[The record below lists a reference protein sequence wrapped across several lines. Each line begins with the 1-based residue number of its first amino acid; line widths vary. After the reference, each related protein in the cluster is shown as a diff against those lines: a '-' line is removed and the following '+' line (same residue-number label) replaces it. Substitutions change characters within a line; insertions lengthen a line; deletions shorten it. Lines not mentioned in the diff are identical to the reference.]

1 MKKIALINQRYGLEV
16 NGGSEYY
23 TRLLAEKLN
32 GRFEV
37 EVLTTTALGY
47 DTWENYYP
55 EGVENIEGI
64 TVRRFRVDH
73 PRDVESFNRL
83 TDTLSLK
90 TDRTPEEENQWV
102 EAQGPVCSGLLN
114 YISGHEQ
121 EYDLFIFVTYLYY
134 LTVRGLPK
142 LADKAILIPTAHD
155 EPYIYFS
162 VYRDVFLKPRGI
174 VYLTE
179 EEKDFVE
186 RTFSNGHI
194 PNIIAATGVDI
205 PEGVSELAFRKKY
218 RVWDKYIIYVG
229 RIDATKG
236 CDQLFDYFIAYKV
249 RHPHSHLKLV
259 LMGKK
264 MIDIPNHPDIIS
276 LGFVSDEDKYNG
288 IQGASALVLPSEYES
303 LSISVLEA
311 MALHTPVIVNGDC
324 QVLKGHCHK
333 SNGGL
338 YYTNYYEFEGILNWM
353 KDHPE
358 AWKKIGEN
366 AREYIDKYYQWNV
379 IVDRVYNFFS
389 ERIADIKG
397 AE

>member
-47 DTWENYYP
+47 DTWENYYS
-55 EGVENIEGI
+55 EGVENIEGV

-83 TDTLSLK
+83 TDALSLK
-90 TDRTPEEENQWV
+90 ADRTPEEEKQWV

-186 RTFSNGHI
+186 RTGVDVLA
-194 PNIIAATGVDI
+194 IAFGTTHGIYTKKPKLDLERITKIKDAVDI
-205 PEGVSELAFRKKY
+205 PFVMHGGSGLSKEEFQTAIRNGIRKINYYTYMTLAG
-218 RVWDKYIIYVG
+218 G
-229 RIDATKG
+229 RAVKEAL
-236 CDQLFDYFIAYKV
+236 DQKSPDENVFF
-249 RHPHSHLKLV
+249 H
-259 LMGKK
+259 
-264 MIDIPNHPDIIS
+264 DIPMIA
-276 LGFVSDEDKYNG
+276 V
-288 IQGASALVLPSEYES
+288 
-303 LSISVLEA
+303 EA
-311 MALHTPVIVNGDC
+311 MKENVKEAI
-324 QVLKGHCHK
+324 QVFGM
-333 SNGGL
+333 
-338 YYTNYYEFEGILNWM
+338 E
-353 KDHPE
+353 
-358 AWKKIGEN
+358 
-366 AREYIDKYYQWNV
+366 V
-379 IVDRVYNFFS
+379 
-389 ERIADIKG
+389 
-397 AE
+397 